1 MFHSNSKINPSS
13 SLPTTTTICDD
24 EILLNKQYTS
34 TAKPYEQQ
42 LEEEKEKGNTN
53 NKNVNVN
60 TDVNT
65 CTAVSEERIN
75 PYTINKA
82 FEFVLNHEDL
92 IFYVESYSLVI
103 QSITSK

>member
-13 SLPTTTTICDD
+13 SLPTTTIYD
-24 EILLNKQYTS
+24 E

-42 LEEEKEKGNTN
+42 LEEEKDEQKEKGNTN

-82 FEFVLNHEDL
+82 FEFVLNEENL